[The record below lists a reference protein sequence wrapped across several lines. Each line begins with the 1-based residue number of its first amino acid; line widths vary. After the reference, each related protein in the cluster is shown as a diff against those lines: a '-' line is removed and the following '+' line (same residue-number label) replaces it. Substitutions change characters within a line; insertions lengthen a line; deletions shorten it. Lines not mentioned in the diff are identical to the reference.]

1 MAILPEGVNLSAALE
16 YAEQPT
22 NTFLIDWESKQIA
35 GTDAGLAAMRQ
46 AVEIMLRNERFSWQI
61 YDSSF
66 GTELEDLP
74 GEEYAY
80 LISELP
86 RRIEEAFSVDNRILS
101 VDNWNF
107 QDIGGGNLLVAFDV
121 TTVFGSFG
129 TEVSV

>member
-1 MAILPEGVNLSAALE
+1 MAILPEGANLNVVLE

-22 NTFLIDWESKQIA
+22 HTFLIDWESKQIA

-101 VDNWNF
+101 VDNWKF

-129 TEVSV
+129 MEVSV